1 MPSFK
6 ITLNNQKELS
16 KINQQV
22 VNEVLIRIFILR
34 R

>member
-6 ITLNNQKELS
+6 ITLNNQKESS
-16 KINQQV
+16 KINQQA
-22 VNEVLIRIFILR
+22 VNELLIRIFILR